1 MSERAD
7 QKLEP
12 VAASA
17 PAAAPLGGLGTAAEI
32 ALTQRRV
39 DSPWRMA
46 SRRFFRHRLAAAGL
60 VISLLLILSA
70 IFAPLLAPADPL
82 RINVLAKF
90 VAPGDQGYP
99 LGSDELG
106 RDVLRRLL
114 FAGRIS
120 LSVGFVAMLV
130 TVSIGTLVGLTS
142 GYFGGMVDTVL
153 MRVTDALMCF
163 PTIFL
168 LLVLASFVGPSLLS
182 ITIIIGVTAWMELAR
197 ILRNQTLALRER
209 DYVHAAIALGADH
222 RRIIFRHLLPNSLAP
237 IMVSATLNIANAVL
251 LESYISYLG
260 YGIQPPDASWGNMLN
275 KAQSYFNDAPW
286 VAIFPG
292 LVITL
297 TVVSFNFIGDGLR
310 DALDPRTRK
319 G

>member
-12 VAASA
+12 VAATA

-82 RINVLAKF
+82 RISVLAKF

-106 RDVLRRLL
+106 RDVLSRLL

>member
-12 VAASA
+12 VAAPA

-32 ALTQRRV
+32 ALSRRRV

-70 IFAPLLAPADPL
+70 IFAPWLAPADPL

-90 VAPGDQGYP
+90 VAPGNQGYP

-106 RDVLRRLL
+106 RDVLSRLL

-120 LSVGFVAMLV
+120 LSVGFVAMMV
-130 TVSIGTLVGLTS
+130 TVSIGTLVGLIS
-142 GYFGGMVDTVL
+142 GYFGGIVDTVL

>member
-1 MSERAD
+1 MSEHAG
-7 QKLEP
+7 QKVEAGGSSV
-12 VAASA
+12 VAPA
-17 PAAAPLGGLGTAAEI
+17 PAAALAAAADR
-32 ALTQRRV
+32 ALTRGRV

-60 VISLLLILSA
+60 VISILLILSA
-70 IFAPLLAPADPL
+70 IFAPWLAPDDPL
-82 RINVLAKF
+82 RINVLARF
-90 VAPGDQGYP
+90 VPPGEQGYP

-106 RDVLRRLL
+106 RDLLSRLL
-114 FAGRIS
+114 YAGRIS

-130 TVSIGTLVGLTS
+130 TVSIGTLVGLIS
-142 GYFGGMVDTVL
+142 GYFGGIMDTIL

-197 ILRNQTLALRER
+197 ILRNQTMALRER
-209 DYVHAAIALGADH
+209 DYVHAAVALGANH
-222 RRIIFRHLLPNSLAP
+222 RRILFRHLLPNSLAP
-237 IMVSATLNIANAVL
+237 IMVAATLNIANAVL

-275 KAQSYFNDAPW
+275 KAQSYFDDAPW

-292 LVITL
+292 LIITL

-310 DALDPRTRK
+310 DALDPRTKK

>member
-1 MSERAD
+1 ML
-7 QKLEP
+7 QKFVP
-12 VAASA
+12 
-17 PAAAPLGGLGTAAEI
+17 PGQDGYILGT
-32 ALTQRRV
+32 
-39 DSPWRMA
+39 
-46 SRRFFRHRLAAAGL
+46 
-60 VISLLLILSA
+60 
-70 IFAPLLAPADPL
+70 
-82 RINVLAKF
+82 
-90 VAPGDQGYP
+90 
-99 LGSDELG
+99 DELG
-106 RDVLRRLL
+106 RDLLSRLL
-114 FAGRIS
+114 YAGRIS

-130 TVSIGTLVGLTS
+130 TITIGTIVGLVS
-142 GYFGGMVDTVL
+142 GYYGGWVDTVL
-153 MRVTDALMCF
+153 MRLTDALMCF

-168 LLVLASFVGPSLLS
+168 LLVLASFVGPSLAS

-209 DYVHAAIALGADH
+209 DYIHAARSLGADNS
-222 RRIIFRHLLPNSLAP
+222 RILFRHLMPNSLAP

-275 KAQSYFNDAPW
+275 KAQSYFDDAPW

-292 LVITL
+292 LIITL

-310 DALDPRTRK
+310 DALDPRSKR

>member
-1 MSERAD
+1 MTERSEPQRTPSS
-7 QKLEP
+7 LNTSP
-12 VAASA
+12 LA
-17 PAAAPLGGLGTAAEI
+17 PTGLAAAADKRLANS
-32 ALTQRRV
+32 RS

-46 SRRFFRHRLAAAGL
+46 GQRFFRHRLAAAGL
-60 VISLLLILSA
+60 VISVLLILSA
-70 IFAPLLAPADPL
+70 ILAPWLAPHDPL
-82 RINVLAKF
+82 RINVLKKF
-90 VAPGDQGYP
+90 VRPGQQGYI
-99 LGSDELG
+99 LGTDELG
-106 RDVLRRLL
+106 RDLLSRLL
-114 FAGRIS
+114 YAGRIS

-130 TVSIGTLVGLTS
+130 TISIGTIIGLVA
-142 GYFGGMVDTVL
+142 GYYGGWVDTIL
-153 MRVTDALMCF
+153 MRLTDALMCF

-168 LLVLASFVGPSLLS
+168 LLVLASFVGPSLTS

-209 DYVHAAIALGADH
+209 DYIHAARSLGADNS
-222 RRIIFRHLLPNSLAP
+222 RILFRHLLPNSLAP
-237 IMVSATLNIANAVL
+237 ILVSATLNIANAVL

-275 KAQSYFNDAPW
+275 KAQSYFDDAPW

-292 LVITL
+292 LIITL

-310 DALDPRTRK
+310 DALDPRSKR

>member
-1 MSERAD
+1 MTERSEPQSPPSSLKA
-7 QKLEP
+7 P
-12 VAASA
+12 I
-17 PAAAPLGGLGTAAEI
+17 PAATGLAA
-32 ALTQRRV
+32 AADNRLFKSQA

-46 SRRFFRHRLAAAGL
+46 GRRFFRHRLAAFGL
-60 VISLLLILSA
+60 VVSLLLILSA
-70 IFAPLLAPADPL
+70 IFAPWLAPHDPL
-82 RINVLAKF
+82 RINVLQKF
-90 VAPGDQGYP
+90 VPPGQDGYI
-99 LGSDELG
+99 LGTDELG
-106 RDVLRRLL
+106 RDLLSRLL
-114 FAGRIS
+114 YAGRIS

-130 TVSIGTLVGLTS
+130 TITIGTIVGLLS
-142 GYFGGMVDTVL
+142 GYYGGWVDTIL
-153 MRVTDALMCF
+153 MRLTDALMCF

-168 LLVLASFVGPSLLS
+168 LLVLASFVGPSLAS

-209 DYVHAAIALGADH
+209 DYIHAARSLGADNS
-222 RRIIFRHLLPNSLAP
+222 RILFRHLLPNSLAP

-275 KAQSYFNDAPW
+275 KAQSYFDDAPW

-292 LVITL
+292 LIITL

-310 DALDPRTRK
+310 DALDPRSKR

>member
-106 RDVLRRLL
+106 RDVLSRLL